1 MQNESE
7 INTDNNNDVNNQ
19 IPKQSESPEPPE
31 PPSPPEP
38 PEPTEPTEPPESPKP
53 TEVSETNV
61 LIGPT
66 EVNLNRVL
74 SKIKTKSTKSN
85 KTISKIKHTVRN
97 IPNSNYRIVTRRFK
111 HRAHKSVSYS
121 INIRNTYNIH
131 VVYFINCLLNKNYL
145 QWVNNQLNL
154 VKNWK
159 AKFYIIAIIHK
170 KKKEFIRKVKSK
182 CPNAKII
189 FFNKDE
195 YEYRGILQVWKL
207 GQVHNKKN
215 DIILYFH
222 SKGVTRRKQYRDLN
236 SKIWTGVIKNIEYI
250 KEIFDIFPSV
260 SKIGAAASTSGF
272 MWWNFWFARGSYINK
287 VEKPKK
293 TNKRHYYEYW
303 LAHSLAP
310 NKAKYNRSVKNCY
323 SINNGGISLSGVDSK
338 YAGRLD
344 RGYKK

>member
-1 MQNESE
+1 MQNGSE
-7 INTDNNNDVNNQ
+7 INTDNNDDINNQ
-19 IPKQSESPEPPE
+19 ILKRPESPEPPE

-38 PEPTEPTEPPESPKP
+38 R
-53 TEVSETNV
+53 EVRETNV
-61 LIGPT
+61 LTGPIET
-66 EVNLNRVL
+66 NYPKVS
-74 SKIKTKSTKSN
+74 SKIKPELSKSN

-97 IPNSNYRIVTRRFK
+97 IPNSKYKMITRRFK
-111 HRAHKSVSYS
+111 HRVHKSVPYS
-121 INIRNTYNIH
+121 INTINTYNIH

-145 QWVNNQLNL
+145 QWLNNQLNL
-154 VKNWK
+154 VKNWD
-159 AKFYIIAIIHK
+159 AQFYIIAIIHTK
-170 KKKEFIRKVKSK
+170 KNEFIKKIKIK

-189 FFNKDE
+189 FFNKNE
-195 YEYRGILQVWKL
+195 YEYQGILQVWKL

-260 SKIGAAASTSGF
+260 SKIGAAASISGH

-287 VEKPKK
+287 VEKPIK
-293 TNKRHYYEYW
+293 TQRRHYYEGW
-303 LAHSLAP
+303 LSRTSSP
-310 NKAKYNRSVKNCY
+310 NKCVKNCY